1 MTPTITVNGHPLAE
15 FIEEETNLEITKHRQ
30 LEARKETLIIRAA
43 NQYHPRG
50 IRNHSGSRTSRGRV
64 IMAGGMMVANA

>member
-1 MTPTITVNGHPLAE
+1 MTTITLNGRPLAE
-15 FIEEETNLEITKHRQ
+15 FIEEEINTEIQKHRT

-50 IRNHSGSRTSRGRV
+50 IRNHSGSRSGRGRV
-64 IMAGGMMVANA
+64 VFSAVANA